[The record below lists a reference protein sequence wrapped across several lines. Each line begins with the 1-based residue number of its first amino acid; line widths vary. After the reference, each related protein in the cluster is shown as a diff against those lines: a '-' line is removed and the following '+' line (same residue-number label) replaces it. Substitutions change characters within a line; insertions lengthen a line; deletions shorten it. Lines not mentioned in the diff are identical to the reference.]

1 MVLFFYELSQSYINY
16 HKVYELTQF
25 NCVFLCCFS
34 FVSPFNIRAFIQIGL
49 FQVLFFY
56 HFTCHFIYYFYIFF
70 YLYYL
75 NYQLFLTRVS
85 NFFIFLHF
93 LHGKKTLTDS
103 QKSTGHKFSAAI
115 SQPRT
120 THACSMERTHMGKA
134 VGGFESNKTFSPKKL
149 VIRPRVFK
157 SPISV

>member
-1 MVLFFYELSQSYINY
+1 MLFFFCFAFQHQSFYTDRLVSGFFFLPFYLSFY
-16 HKVYELTQF
+16 LL
-25 NCVFLCCFS
+25 FL
-34 FVSPFNIRAFIQIGL
+34 
-49 FQVLFFY
+49 Y
-56 HFTCHFIYYFYIFF
+56 FF